1 MMRSCRSE
9 SMLGPPRPERAVVGV
24 GDNCQMSEG
33 EPLQWGWSDAWVL
46 AAIMMTQQEGGS
58 SLTDVVA
65 AADAINHAILME
77 NEVESAVRKLLGA
90 ELIATQQRAFFLT
103 EAGEVMKAAKHGGL
117 LGQVDQLLLALRRL
131 PGFPRGWELSPSA
144 LPGAAGPRNCPA
156 PHVVARTPRRP
167 PPYPTRRNTRSPP
180 AKAILRPS
188 RVRGGRRRKH
198 AAPLEAA
205 ARWPAITSGINN
217 HR

>member
-9 SMLGPPRPERAVVGV
+9 SMPGPPRPQRAVVGA
-24 GDNCQMSEG
+24 GDNRQMSEG
-33 EPLQWGWSDAWVL
+33 EPLQWVWSDAWVL

-103 EAGEVMKAAKHGGL
+103 ESGEVMKAAKHGGL

-131 PGFPRGWELSPSA
+131 PVAVREWKLQPGELRH
-144 LPGAAGPRNCPA
+144 AADAWN
-156 PHVVARTPRRP
+156 ARAQQLIEIPRRP
-167 PPYPTRRNTRSPP
+167 
-180 AKAILRPS
+180 RP
-188 RVRGGRRRKH
+188 H
-198 AAPLEAA
+198 YQAP
-205 ARWPAITSGINN
+205 G
-217 HR
+217 